1 MAAQAWERQGLRSPL
16 GRASLPATAPHVD
29 GRLKAREFGPLA
41 GGGVKSAAGQKREGP
56 VIKTEPST
64 TGTWS

>member
-1 MAAQAWERQGLRSPL
+1 VVTFESANDDFFLAHYS
-16 GRASLPATAPHVD
+16 SAPPVD

-41 GGGVKSAAGQKREGP
+41 GGGVKSRAGQKREGP